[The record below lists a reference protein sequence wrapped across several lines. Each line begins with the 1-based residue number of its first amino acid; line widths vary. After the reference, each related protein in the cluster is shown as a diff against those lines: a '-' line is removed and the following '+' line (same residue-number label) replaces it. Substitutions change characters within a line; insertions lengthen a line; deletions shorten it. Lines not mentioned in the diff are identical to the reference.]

1 MENIIKVKIY
11 TIHSSLHNEE
21 ILNDSTIALIK
32 SLEGSNI
39 RFSFE
44 NDLEKLYKDSDLSLI
59 LVQSG
64 GSENLFLEN
73 FSNFK
78 EPYYL
83 LTYGANNSLAAS
95 LEILAF
101 LKNRNLEGEVLHGDS
116 KYLEERIKFLAK
128 KPAKPYSKIN
138 LGIIGKPS
146 DWLISSDVNK
156 EKALNIFGINL
167 IDIPIEELIITYN
180 SLNEVDNPDYWKKV
194 KFDKKEISKAEK
206 LYEAIK
212 IIVQKYD
219 LKGFTIRCFDLLT
232 SVKTTACLALSKFND
247 EEIIA
252 TCEGDVPSLIGMYL
266 LKNELDLLSFQANP
280 SNIDVNQNK
289 IVLAHCTV
297 PLKMCTSYS
306 LDTHFESGIGVAIHG
321 EIKEGE
327 ATIFRMNSSL
337 SKFFVE
343 SGAIKKNTYLNNLCR
358 TQIVCKF
365 NNLDKI
371 LRSPLGN
378 HELIVLGNHKEEI
391 AKLLQKYGLENN

>member
-44 NDLEKLYKDSDLSLI
+44 NDLEKLYEDSDLSLI

-116 KYLEERIKFLAK
+116 KYLEERIKLLAK

-167 IDIPIEELIITYN
+167 IDIPIEELIKTYN

-232 SVKTTACLALSKFND
+232 SIKTTACLALSKFND

-252 TCEGDVPSLIGMYL
+252 TCEGDVPSMIGMYL

-337 SKFFVE
+337 NKFFVE

>member
-44 NDLEKLYKDSDLSLI
+44 NDLEKLYEDSDLSLI

-116 KYLEERIKFLAK
+116 KYLEERIKLLAK

-232 SVKTTACLALSKFND
+232 SIKTTACLALSKFND

-252 TCEGDVPSLIGMYL
+252 TCEGDVPSMIGMYL

-337 SKFFVE
+337 NKFFVE